1 MPESLEVH
9 FTLAWLLAGSAQEKQ
24 GCVPCL
30 SQRKLTI
37 LTLPAGR
44 LGEPQES
51 QHLPGGLWKSRGQF
65 HSAGL
70 FPAQGAVSS
79 FRAHPSPWLHTDLPP
94 LALQWVWA
102 ERHWALSQ
110 GARLEGCSGEVE

>member
-37 LTLPAGR
+37 LTLLAGR
-44 LGEPQES
+44 LGEQQES

-94 LALQWVWA
+94 W
-102 ERHWALSQ
+102 LS
-110 GARLEGCSGEVE
+110 SGSGQSSIGL